1 MGLRTTTNGR
11 RRTFVWSPRKK
22 NFRDRFSLGGT
33 RRRSGCAP
41 FKGKHRGNKAQII
54 AHGGGIAARRLD
66 GKCVSADRSA
76 ASGVHR
82 CFRLQWRLRAH
93 RLAAALRQVS
103 RCRQVNIRRPTH
115 THTHTHTHRDASNRP
130 LPLVKWGS
138 ASLLLISPL
147 YLPLLRPTPAISSS
161 FTRREF

>member
-1 MGLRTTTNGR
+1 
-11 RRTFVWSPRKK
+11 V
-22 NFRDRFSLGGT
+22 
-33 RRRSGCAP
+33 RRSR
-41 FKGKHRGNKAQII
+41 GKHRGNKAQII

-76 ASGVHR
+76 ASGVHT

-115 THTHTHTHRDASNRP
+115 THTHTHTHTGTRLTAPPPSQVGIRIP
-130 LPLVKWGS
+130 SSHP
-138 ASLLLISPL
+138 SPL
-147 YLPLLRPTPAISSS
+147 FAPPSPYSCYFFFLYPQRILNSIKRIIQWRSQELETDG
-161 FTRREF
+161 T